1 MLSSRHRRYDWESE
15 TFLLLRTCV
24 QMGLQATADY
34 FIHNVAMSSETEW
47 LSSQLACY
55 SGWVDT
61 GAGLINPEET
71 SSLEKILMLW
81 DSGFGGNKRGH
92 RTYASFHIQ
101 RQQSRMER
109 GQIVTN
115 HWNNVSARADLV
127 LISFSASL
135 RYSTAPVG
143 KYLFRGALLIIW
155 KGMAA
160 HQAFLYKDNQ
170 THTFHK
176 CS

>member
-24 QMGLQATADY
+24 QMGLQAIADC
-34 FIHNVAMSSETEW
+34 FIHNVTMSSETEW

-71 SSLEKILMLW
+71 SSLEKILTLW
-81 DSGFGGNKRGH
+81 DSGFGGNKKRH

-115 HWNNVSARADLV
+115 HWNNVSAWADLI
-127 LISFSASL
+127 LIPFSAPL

-143 KYLFRGALLIIW
+143 KYLLRGALFFPWIFFFNHLKRDGCTW
-155 KGMAA
+155 GLPV
-160 HQAFLYKDNQ
+160 QG
-170 THTFHK
+170 
-176 CS
+176 